1 MRAPAFSN
9 RVLVVSSAVLFAGTI
24 VMDLLSA
31 SEPTWFGEDGRWI
44 TPGLHQDVLWLAA
57 MFGTVGLVRCGLPSM
72 AASLYRMA
80 YRHGAEDTAAL
91 YARPEY
97 RGVAPMVPTL
107 LSQRGLRHRFRFR
120 RPTSEVTTND
130 HSKT

>member
-1 MRAPAFSN
+1 MRASAFSN
-9 RVLVVSSAVLFAGTI
+9 RVLVVSSAVLFAGTTA
-24 VMDLLSA
+24 MDLLSA
-31 SEPTWFGEDGRWI
+31 AQPERFGEDGHWI

-57 MFGTVGLVRCGLPSM
+57 MLGTVGLVRCGLPRM
-72 AASLYRMA
+72 AAGLYRMA

-107 LSQRGLRHRFRFR
+107 LNQRGLRHRFRSR
-120 RPTSEVTTND
+120 RTTSEVTTND
-130 HSKT
+130 HGKT